1 MNAEC
6 RRFVYEE
13 TERGRDWERIEQ
25 LEAENK
31 KARAILQRMVD
42 WYEVDAVTV
51 GNSLLDILHD
61 AEALLD
67 D

>member
-1 MNAEC
+1 MNEIS
-6 RRFVYEE
+6 RIIHEE
-13 TERGRDWERIEQ
+13 TERGQ
-25 LEAENK
+25 LLEEIDVLKDENK
-31 KARAILQRMVD
+31 KARAILLRLVD

-61 AEALLD
+61 AEAFLD

>member
-1 MNAEC
+1 MNEIS
-6 RRFVYEE
+6 RIIHEE
-13 TERGRDWERIEQ
+13 TERGRDWERIKV

-42 WYEVDAVTV
+42 WYDDDVVVDS
-51 GNSLLDILHD
+51 NILDILHD